1 MLQNLAIRRGA
12 ESNRLRDESKVQT
25 TITQFWQHHNLSIKE
40 KVWKISVFISCNST
54 RPIQNFHLN
63 EAVNATLTS
72 IYHSCLLNNQLHFS
86 FHTIQLSSLTS
97 RTLLLCKGGTTK
109 TRTAAA
115 IILIK
120 HEIWTQIASKRHSDR
135 YPNTLSKF
143 LASTRTLCYCSETS
157 NRDGVFV
164 PHGN

>member
-1 MLQNLAIRRGA
+1 MENICIYKLQLNQANSKFSSKRSSQCHVNLYL
-12 ESNRLRDESKVQT
+12 SLMS
-25 TITQFWQHHNLSIKE
+25 TQQPTSFFLS
-40 KVWKISVFISCNST
+40 S
-54 RPIQNFHLN
+54 
-63 EAVNATLTS
+63 
-72 IYHSCLLNNQLHFS
+72 
-86 FHTIQLSSLTS
+86 IQLSSLTS

-143 LASTRTLCYCSETS
+143 LASTRTLCYCSETL